1 MHWSE
6 CVKNFQVCPVDLQP
20 AKTHLPAGSKR
31 FSVSVHSNKGET
43 AFGVKVA
50 TEAMEDPILEKAFQP
65 SVVLEFHHHLMA
77 NGNDVINGVQ
87 NIQNMFLPHN
97 SVVFSFLF

>member
-1 MHWSE
+1 
-6 CVKNFQVCPVDLQP
+6 
-20 AKTHLPAGSKR
+20 
-31 FSVSVHSNKGET
+31 
-43 AFGVKVA
+43 
-50 TEAMEDPILEKAFQP
+50 MEDPILEKAFQP